1 MADRIT
7 VLDKGKLEQVDLTNE
22 IFFPEF
28 DSCK

>member
-22 IFFPEF
+22 SLTVASKF
-28 DSCK
+28 